1 MTERTRLLSYSRE
14 ASGRKAANEATTRAT
29 IPKRGVIFL
38 WSALALVINI
48 TLSSLRSMR
57 LEVLS
62 ARKNGAR
69 EEMERLPER
78 PMKIVTTRFLGVRKF
93 PLG

>member
-1 MTERTRLLSYSRE
+1 MSHGAIRQAKRPRH
-14 ASGRKAANEATTRAT
+14 ANEH
-29 IPKRGVIFL
+29 
-38 WSALALVINI
+38 ALALVINI

-69 EEMERLPER
+69 GEMERLPER

>member
-14 ASGRKAANEATTRAT
+14 ASGRKAANEATTRTT

-69 EEMERLPER
+69 GEMERLPER
-78 PMKIVTTRFLGVRKF
+78 PMKIVTTRFLRVRKF

>member
-1 MTERTRLLSYSRE
+1 MTERTRLLSYSR
-14 ASGRKAANEATTRAT
+14 TT

-69 EEMERLPER
+69 EEMERLPESAEISSWLR
-78 PMKIVTTRFLGVRKF
+78 GSRVDKCSRKHEVVCWTRQ
-93 PLG
+93 

>member
-1 MTERTRLLSYSRE
+1 MTERTRLLSYSR
-14 ASGRKAANEATTRAT
+14 TT

-69 EEMERLPER
+69 GEMERLPER
-78 PMKIVTTRFLGVRKF
+78 PMKIVTTRCLGVRKF